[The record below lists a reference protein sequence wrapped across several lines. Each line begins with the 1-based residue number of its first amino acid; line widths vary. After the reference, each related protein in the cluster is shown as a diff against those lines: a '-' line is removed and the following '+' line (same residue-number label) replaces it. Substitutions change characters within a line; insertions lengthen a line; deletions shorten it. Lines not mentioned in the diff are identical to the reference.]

1 MNTVLN
7 KIEHLPRQLEVLRHL
22 PHPLHVKG
30 MQFESM
36 NEAKLRIR
44 EMNEVESKIVTSRG
58 TCSTSY
64 VTYTCTSPSCV
75 YEARLSM
82 KKSVIILKMLWPT
95 IAIQEI
101 VFHQMAKVSEPL
113 ILNNLK
119 VTNKDISFLVTQYT
133 MKKPNEMFI
142 SRVRAQALKNIY
154 GDPNEEVQK
163 LPTLESFFNDLGH
176 SCKVL
181 FKEPA
186 HMLNTLEEASKFARK
201 YELKEGIPKSFLDM
215 L

>member
-1 MNTVLN
+1 
-7 KIEHLPRQLEVLRHL
+7 
-22 PHPLHVKG
+22 
-30 MQFESM
+30 
-36 NEAKLRIR
+36 
-44 EMNEVESKIVTSRG
+44 
-58 TCSTSY
+58 
-64 VTYTCTSPSCV
+64 
-75 YEARLSM
+75 M

-215 L
+215 LWNDDSKNNDDSIQVQDKRITPNEEILLETVGEKSLVDLMSPLS